1 MMAPE
6 EYKESFSESEKEELL
21 KKFAALEEK
30 YGALDE
36 KHNALVK
43 KYEEEL
49 AKKDTTV
56 HSTDEA
62 TEVQTQISNALNEV
76 REIAAEVRSCSSAR
90 NKERIEQL
98 DQYGRRNMLLLIKF
112 LYPEKLYG
120 LDFIIWIVDELNKMF
135 PDLKVPVQVS
145 HIDDAHP
152 LPSRNG
158 DSKVVI
164 KFANRWMKN
173 EIYKRRAQLKD
184 TAYKNIS
191 ITEQLTSHTQ
201 SLLNT
206 TRTVVGKDTKVFTN
220 NCVISLKFNQRKYTI
235 KNFKDVQY
243 LAKKLATSYLCHHQD
258 TRDFFQILEMPIC
271 SDTMTMAT

>member
-1 MMAPE
+1 MVSGCGCRLPACRV
-6 EYKESFSESEKEELL
+6 
-21 KKFAALEEK
+21 
-30 YGALDE
+30 
-36 KHNALVK
+36 LVFP
-43 KYEEEL
+43 
-49 AKKDTTV
+49 
-56 HSTDEA
+56 
-62 TEVQTQISNALNEV
+62 
-76 REIAAEVRSCSSAR
+76 
-90 NKERIEQL
+90 ERIEQL

-112 LYPEKLYG
+112 LYPQKSYG

-158 DSKVVI
+158 DSKVVL